1 MARFRKA
8 GFQADI
14 DKYKF
19 NIIRIKFLGFIV
31 STDGLKVDLEK
42 IAVLKN

>member
-1 MARFRKA
+1 MA

-19 NIIRIKFLGFIV
+19 NIIKTKFLGFIINI
-31 STDGLKVDLEK
+31 DGLKVDPEK
-42 IAVLKN
+42 IAILKD